1 MKKPRK
7 RADYKVT
14 SYYYNQRSVA
24 EALGIT
30 VGDKILRIYADGD
43 NLVRVELWNTDEREG
58 DHEVCPA

>member
-1 MKKPRK
+1 M
-7 RADYKVT
+7 
-14 SYYYNQRSVA
+14 A